1 MVCAMSSVLI
11 LSAVVALQT
20 ATPSQQS
27 TASDLT
33 RMLNGAPPAANRAVP
48 PSPLSPTVSVPARP
62 NGPARTTPIPAP
74 PASTPSTAP
83 IGPSNPAMPPRTQP
97 LSASGGPMV
106 ANPATDATAPASAPS
121 GSSPTTRPIGAPAS
135 SGGTASPPAP
145 PAAAATGSVVSPARG
160 AASPAPASTTAAPT
174 AATSPSTT
182 SATTPSAGSTAT
194 TSGETAPTAEP
205 AEPPPPAATVLTPA
219 AIAALPFA
227 VELPAGVSVTTGR
240 PGPNFTVWTIRRGER
255 SLVMIYAGPAS
266 QFPIYSGQMIEAG
279 GRTSIV
285 AEEEGRRVALE
296 HLFTRTAAPQEIHAW
311 ITSVEG
317 EDRLLAERIAQ
328 TIDPR

>member
-1 MVCAMSSVLI
+1 MVRAMSSVLI
-11 LSAVVALQT
+11 LSAVAALQT
-20 ATPSQQS
+20 AAPSQQS

-48 PSPLSPTVSVPARP
+48 PSALSPTVAVPARP
-62 NGPARTTPIPAP
+62 NGPARTTPIPSP

-97 LSASGGPMV
+97 LSSSGGPTS
-106 ANPATDATAPASAPS
+106 PATEASAPS
-121 GSSPTTRPIGAPAS
+121 GSPPSTRPTGAPATS
-135 SGGTASPPAP
+135 SGTVSPSAP
-145 PAAAATGSVVSPARG
+145 PVTAATGSVNSPTR
-160 AASPAPASTTAAPT
+160 ASPAPASTTAAPG
-174 AATSPSTT
+174 ATTSPATPSTT
-182 SATTPSAGSTAT
+182 TAPAGAAATTAG
-194 TSGETAPTAEP
+194 EIAPAAEP
-205 AEPPPPAATVLTPA
+205 AEPPPPPVTVLTPA
-219 AIAALPFA
+219 GIAALPFS
-227 VELPAGVSVTTGR
+227 VELPVGVSVTTGR

-255 SLVMIYAGPAS
+255 SLVMIYAGPGS